1 MNNNKKSNIK
11 QILVS
16 ITLILIIILGIII
29 TGNNNKNN
37 TNQNVNDT
45 AQESHTLDNIPPYSS
60 SPYVVINNNI
70 PNFKVEDFSTTSFE
84 NYSDL
89 DNLGR
94 CGVAFA
100 NLSKE
105 TMPKEDEKRKSLD
118 DIIPTG
124 WSDAKYDIVSG
135 KNLYNKCHLIAFSL
149 SAENDN
155 DKNIITGTRYFNV
168 SGMLPYE
175 LKALN
180 YLKANPNNHV
190 LYRVT
195 PIFEGD
201 NKLASGVTIEIAS
214 VEDKGEKLHYYVY
227 VYNVQPGIIID
238 YSNGESKL
246 AE

>member
-37 TNQNVNDT
+37 TNQNVNAT
-45 AQESHTLDNIPPYSS
+45 AQESYTLDNIPPYSS